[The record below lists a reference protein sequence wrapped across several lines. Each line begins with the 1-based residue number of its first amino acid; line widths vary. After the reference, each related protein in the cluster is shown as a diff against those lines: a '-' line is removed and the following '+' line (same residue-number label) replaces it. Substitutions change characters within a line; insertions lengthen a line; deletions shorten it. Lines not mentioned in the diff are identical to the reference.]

1 MCNQSLK
8 LSENV
13 CIVNFGWVNMSPY
26 NVFVSGP
33 KFINFLFNLGRTVF
47 TACSRYLRP
56 NSKVVLNRGKFWMFF
71 ALPYSKGAMLPNK
84 CTCFIIPAYHMVMF
98 CEVTLLSSQIWANAH
113 EMRKSLQQV
122 LFVNCQSISSHFV
135 AVHSWNVRC
144 SRKSQKSIETHY
156 FGSLESFKVIDVDTT
171 KKLITSA
178 CCDMEHVHAYQRPF
192 WRKTTRQ
199 W

>member
-1 MCNQSLK
+1 
-8 LSENV
+8 
-13 CIVNFGWVNMSPY
+13 
-26 NVFVSGP
+26 
-33 KFINFLFNLGRTVF
+33 
-47 TACSRYLRP
+47 
-56 NSKVVLNRGKFWMFF
+56 
-71 ALPYSKGAMLPNK
+71 
-84 CTCFIIPAYHMVMF
+84 
-98 CEVTLLSSQIWANAH
+98 
-113 EMRKSLQQV
+113 MRKSLQQV

-192 WRKTTRQ
+192 
-199 W
+199 